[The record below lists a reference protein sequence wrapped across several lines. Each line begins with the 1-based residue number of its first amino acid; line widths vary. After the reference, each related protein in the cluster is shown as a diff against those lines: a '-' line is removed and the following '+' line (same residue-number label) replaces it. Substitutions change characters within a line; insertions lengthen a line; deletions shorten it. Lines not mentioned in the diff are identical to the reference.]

1 METLAI
7 VPAKSLARAKRRLA
21 DALPDAAR
29 RALAEAMLG
38 DVLAA
43 LGQVEAV
50 DAILVVTADPTAQL
64 VAQLHGALT
73 HSERAD
79 RGLNQA
85 ILSGVARAREL
96 GARQVLCVASDCPL
110 LDPAEL
116 GELLR
121 ATSGAKDGSD
131 REPDG
136 MPPARR
142 HVIVVPDRHGTG
154 TNALLLR
161 PPNALRPSYGPD
173 SCARHARR
181 AHALGLT
188 GEVAELDSL
197 ALDVDTPTDLA
208 LLEQRLATTAGGA
221 PCTRET
227 IATQGYDLIF
237 DHDCR

>member
-7 VPAKSLARAKRRLA
+7 VPVKSLARAKRRLE
-21 DALPDAAR
+21 DALPDEAR

-43 LGQVEAV
+43 LGQVEAI
-50 DAILVVTADPTAQL
+50 DAILVVTADPVAEL
-64 VAQLHGALT
+64 IAQLHGALT
-73 HSERAD
+73 CTEHTD
-79 RGLNQA
+79 RGLDEA
-85 ILSGVARAREL
+85 ILSGIARAREL

-116 GELLR
+116 DALLR
-121 ATSGAKDGSD
+121 GASGANDRSD
-131 REPDG
+131 RESDEMSERP
-136 MPPARR
+136 

-161 PPNALRPSYGPD
+161 PPNALRPSYGPG
-173 SCARHARR
+173 SCIRHARS
-181 AHALGLT
+181 AHARGLA

-208 LLEQRLATTAGGA
+208 LLEHRLATTQGGA
-221 PCTRET
+221 LRTRET
-227 IATQGYDLIF
+227 IPTHTYSLIF